1 MRKPPFQVTSFT
13 VLAGALFLSAT
24 STPVSAQEPTGPITP
39 QPGTVIQQA
48 PAESK
53 IVRQVSLVNTPVT
66 VRDASGH
73 MVHSLDAKDFQV
85 TDNGVPQR
93 ITHFDLGGDPL
104 SVVFLVETSSRIAP
118 LMPQINKAGIVLA
131 ETVMGPND
139 EAAVV
144 GFNDAVDK
152 LQDFTTSQD
161 AIEKIFT
168 KLNTVTVGSKLFDAM
183 AIGVE
188 MLSGRPLPAA
198 DTPGRRRIMLILSE
212 ASDAGS
218 ETKLGA
224 VLRQAQLSNVTIY
237 SVGLST
243 TMAELKGPPKNTTPQ
258 VTPPGTFGRAPFP
271 GSVQT
276 PGSEGALYGTGD
288 LMAAAVWAVK
298 NIKHKITDHALEL
311 AATATGGAHIG
322 TFKNHSIENAIDE
335 IGGELHSQ
343 YSVSYI
349 PTGTNETGYHEIKVK
364 VDKEGLK
371 VRARP
376 GYYLA
381 GGPES

>member
-1 MRKPPFQVTSFT
+1 VT
-13 VLAGALFLSAT
+13 
-24 STPVSAQEPTGPITP
+24 
-39 QPGTVIQQA
+39 
-48 PAESK
+48 
-53 IVRQVSLVNTPVT
+53 RVSLVNTPVT
-66 VRDASGH
+66 VRDGSGH

-85 TDNGVPQR
+85 TDNGVPQQ

-118 LMPQINKAGIVLA
+118 LLPQINKAGIVLA
-131 ETVMGPND
+131 ETVMGPD
-139 EAAVV
+139 GEAAVV
-144 GFNDAVDK
+144 GFNDSVDK
-152 LQDFTTSQD
+152 LQDFTTNQD
-161 AIEKIFT
+161 AIEKTFT
-168 KLNTVTVGSKLFDAM
+168 KLNTVTDGSKLFDAM

-188 MLSGRPLPAA
+188 MLSGRPLPTA

-212 ASDAGS
+212 ANDAGS
-218 ETKLGA
+218 ETRLGA

-243 TMAELKGPPKNTTPQ
+243 TMAELKAPPKDTTPH
-258 VTPPGTFGRAPFP
+258 VTPPGTFGRPPFP

-288 LMAAAVWAVK
+288 LMAAVVWAVK

-311 AATATGGAHIG
+311 AATATGGEHIA
-322 TFKNHSIENAIDE
+322 TFKNHSMEKAIDE

-343 YSVSYI
+343 YSLSYI
-349 PTGTNETGYHEIKVK
+349 PSGTNEMGYHEIKVTVK
-364 VDKEGLK
+364 KEGLK

-376 GYYLA
+376 GYYIA
-381 GGPES
+381 APDS

>member
-1 MRKPPFQVTSFT
+1 
-13 VLAGALFLSAT
+13 
-24 STPVSAQEPTGPITP
+24 
-39 QPGTVIQQA
+39 
-48 PAESK
+48 
-53 IVRQVSLVNTPVT
+53 
-66 VRDASGH
+66 

-85 TDNGVPQR
+85 TDNGVPQQ

-118 LMPQINKAGIVLA
+118 LLPQIQKAGIVLA
-131 ETVMGPND
+131 VTVMGTD
-139 EAAVV
+139 GEAAVV

-152 LQDFTTSQD
+152 LQDFTTNQD
-161 AIEKIFT
+161 AVEKTLT
-168 KLNTVTVGSKLFDAM
+168 KLNTVSSGSKLFDAM

-188 MLSGRPLPAA
+188 MLSGRPLPTA

-212 ASDAGS
+212 AADAGS

-243 TMAELKGPPKNTTPQ
+243 TMAELKAPPKNTTPQ
-258 VTPPGTFGRAPFP
+258 VTPPGTFGRPPFP

-276 PGSEGALYGTGD
+276 PDSEGALYGSGD
-288 LMAAAVWAVK
+288 LMAVAVWAVK

-311 AATATGGAHIG
+311 AATATGGQHIA

-343 YSVSYI
+343 YSLSYI
-349 PTGTNETGYHEIKVK
+349 PTGTNETGYHEIKVTVK
-364 VDKEGLK
+364 KEGLK

-381 GGPES
+381 GPES

>member
-1 MRKPPFQVTSFT
+1 MRKPPLLAASLA
-13 VLAGALFLSAT
+13 VLAGASSVLT
-24 STPVSAQEPTGPITP
+24 QGVSAQAPTGPITP
-39 QPGTVIQQA
+39 QPGTPVQQA
-48 PAESK
+48 PAGSK
-53 IVRQVSLVNTPVT
+53 IVTRVALVNTPVT
-66 VRDASGH
+66 VRDANGH

-85 TDNGVPQR
+85 TDNGIPQQ

-104 SVVFLVETSSRIAP
+104 SVVFLVETSSRISP

-144 GFNDAVDK
+144 GFNDSVDK
-152 LQDFTTSQD
+152 LQDFTSNQD

-168 KLNTVTVGSKLFDAM
+168 KLNTVTDGSKLFDAM

-188 MLSGRPLPAA
+188 MLSDRPLPAA
-198 DTPGRRRIMLILSE
+198 NTPGRRRIMLILSE
-212 ASDAGS
+212 ANDAGS

-258 VTPPGTFGRAPFP
+258 VTPPGTFGRPPFP

-276 PGSEGALYGTGD
+276 PGTEGDLYGSGD
-288 LMAAAVWAVK
+288 LLRGVALAVK
-298 NIKHKITDHALEL
+298 NIKSKVGGQPLQL
-311 AATATGGAHIG
+311 AAVATGGAHVA

-343 YSVSYI
+343 YSVSYV

>member
-1 MRKPPFQVTSFT
+1 MRKPPLLATSLA
-13 VLAGALFLSAT
+13 VLAGASVVF
-24 STPVSAQEPTGPITP
+24 TPGVSAQAPTGPITP
-39 QPGTVIQQA
+39 QPGAAVQQA
-48 PAESK
+48 PPQSK
-53 IVRQVSLVNTPVT
+53 IVTRVSLVNTPVT
-66 VRDASGH
+66 VKDASGH

-118 LMPQINKAGIVLA
+118 LMPQINRAGIVLA
-131 ETVMGPND
+131 ETVMGPD
-139 EAAVV
+139 GEAAVV
-144 GFNDAVDK
+144 GFNDSVDK
-152 LQDFTTSQD
+152 LQDFTTNQD
-161 AIEKIFT
+161 ALEKIFT
-168 KLNTVTVGSKLFDAM
+168 KLNSVTSGSKLFDAM

-188 MLSGRPLPAA
+188 MLSGRPLPTA

-212 ASDAGS
+212 ATDAGS

-243 TMAELKGPPKNTTPQ
+243 TLAELKAPPKDTTPQ
-258 VTPPGTFGRAPFP
+258 VTPPGTFGRPPFP

-276 PGSEGALYGTGD
+276 PGSEDALYGSGD
-288 LMAAAVWAVK
+288 LMAVAVWAVQHIK
-298 NIKHKITDHALEL
+298 NKITDHALEL
-311 AATATGGAHIG
+311 AATATGGEHIA

-343 YSVSYI
+343 YSLSYT
-349 PTGTNETGYHEIKVK
+349 PRGTSDTGYHEIKVK
-364 VDKEGLK
+364 VDKEGWK

-381 GGPES
+381 GPES

>member
-1 MRKPPFQVTSFT
+1 MRKPPLLAASLA
-13 VLAGALFLSAT
+13 VLAGASSVLT
-24 STPVSAQEPTGPITP
+24 QGVSAQAPTGPITP
-39 QPGTVIQQA
+39 QPGTPVQQA
-48 PAESK
+48 PAGSK
-53 IVRQVSLVNTPVT
+53 IVTRVALVNTPVT
-66 VRDASGH
+66 VRDANGH

-85 TDNGVPQR
+85 TDNGIPQQ

-104 SVVFLVETSSRIAP
+104 SVVFLVETSSRISP

-144 GFNDAVDK
+144 GFNDSVDK
-152 LQDFTTSQD
+152 LQDFTSNQD

-168 KLNTVTVGSKLFDAM
+168 KLNTVTDGSKLFDAM

-188 MLSGRPLPAA
+188 MLSDRPLPAA
-198 DTPGRRRIMLILSE
+198 NTPGRRRIMLILSE
-212 ASDAGS
+212 ANDAGS

-258 VTPPGTFGRAPFP
+258 VTPPGTFGRPPFP

-276 PGSEGALYGTGD
+276 PGTEGDLYGSGD
-288 LMAAAVWAVK
+288 LLRAVALAVK
-298 NIKHKITDHALEL
+298 NIKSKVGGQPLQL
-311 AATATGGAHIG
+311 AAVATGGAHVA

-343 YSVSYI
+343 YSVSYV
-349 PTGTNETGYHEIKVK
+349 PTGTNETGYHEIRVK

>member
-1 MRKPPFQVTSFT
+1 MRKPPFSATSLA
-13 VLAGALFLSAT
+13 VLAGALLLSAP
-24 STPVSAQEPTGPITP
+24 SAPVSAQAPTGPIAP
-39 QPGTVIQQA
+39 QPGTPVQQA
-48 PAESK
+48 PAQTK
-53 IVRQVSLVNTPVT
+53 IVTRVSLVNTPVT

-73 MVHSLDAKDFQV
+73 MVHSLDAKNFQV
-85 TDNGVPQR
+85 TDNGVPQQ

-118 LMPQINKAGIVLA
+118 LLPQINKAGIVLA
-131 ETVMGPND
+131 ETVMGPD
-139 EAAVV
+139 GEAAVV
-144 GFNDAVDK
+144 GFNDSVDK
-152 LQDFTTSQD
+152 LQDFTTNQD
-161 AIEKIFT
+161 AIEKTFT
-168 KLNTVTVGSKLFDAM
+168 KLNTVTDGSKLFDAM

-188 MLSGRPLPAA
+188 MLSGRPLPTA

-212 ASDAGS
+212 ANDAGS
-218 ETKLGA
+218 ETRLGA

-243 TMAELKGPPKNTTPQ
+243 TMAELKAPPKDTTPH
-258 VTPPGTFGRAPFP
+258 VTPPGTFGRPPFP

-276 PGSEGALYGTGD
+276 PSSDGALYGTGD
-288 LMAAAVWAVK
+288 LMAAVVWAVK

-311 AATATGGAHIG
+311 AATATGGQHIA

-349 PTGTNETGYHEIKVK
+349 PTGTNETGYHEIKVTVK
-364 VDKEGLK
+364 KEGLK

-381 GGPES
+381 GPES

>member
-1 MRKPPFQVTSFT
+1 MRKPPFLVTLLAI
-13 VLAGALFLSAT
+13 LAGAILLSAPA
-24 STPVSAQEPTGPITP
+24 PVSAQAPTGPITP
-39 QPGTVIQQA
+39 QPGTAIQQA
-48 PAESK
+48 PPK
-53 IVRQVSLVNTPVT
+53 IVTRVSLVNTPVT
-66 VRDASGH
+66 VRDASGR
-73 MVHSLDAKDFQV
+73 MVNTLDAKDFQV
-85 TDNGVPQR
+85 TDKGVPQQ

-104 SVVFLVETSSRIAP
+104 SVVILVETSSRIAP
-118 LMPQINKAGIVLA
+118 LLPQIQKAGIVLA
-131 ETVMGPND
+131 VTVMGTD
-139 EAAVV
+139 GEAAVV
-144 GFNDAVDK
+144 GFNDSVDK
-152 LQDFTTSQD
+152 LQDFTTNQD
-161 AIEKIFT
+161 AIEKTFT
-168 KLNTVTVGSKLFDAM
+168 KLNTATDGSKLFDAM

-188 MLSGRPLPAA
+188 MLSGRPMPTA

-212 ASDAGS
+212 ANDAGS

-243 TMAELKGPPKNTTPQ
+243 TLAELKAPPKNTTPQ
-258 VTPPGTFGRAPFP
+258 VTPPGTFGRPPFP

-311 AATATGGAHIG
+311 AATATGGEHIA

-364 VDKEGLK
+364 VNKEGLK

>member
-1 MRKPPFQVTSFT
+1 MRTPPFLVTLLA
-13 VLAGALFLSAT
+13 VLAGASVVFT
-24 STPVSAQEPTGPITP
+24 QGVSAQAPTGPITP
-39 QPGTVIQQA
+39 QPGAPVQQA

-53 IVRQVSLVNTPVT
+53 IVTRVSLVNTPVT

-85 TDNGVPQR
+85 TDNGVPQQ

-131 ETVMGPND
+131 ETVMGSND

-152 LQDFTTSQD
+152 LQDFTTNQD

-168 KLNTVTVGSKLFDAM
+168 KLNSVSSGSKLFDAM

-188 MLSGRPLPAA
+188 MLSGRPLATA

-243 TMAELKGPPKNTTPQ
+243 TMAELKAPPKNTTPQ
-258 VTPPGTFGRAPFP
+258 VTPPGTFGRPPFP

-276 PGSEGALYGTGD
+276 PDTQAAEYGSGD
-288 LMAAAVWAVK
+288 LMAVAVWAVK

-311 AATATGGAHIG
+311 AATATGGAHIA

-364 VDKEGLK
+364 VNKEGLK

-381 GGPES
+381 GPES

>member
-1 MRKPPFQVTSFT
+1 MKKAPFFLTLLA
-13 VLAGALFLSAT
+13 VLAGAAL
-24 STPVSAQEPTGPITP
+24 VYAQAPTGPITP
-39 QPGTVIQQA
+39 QPGTPVQQA
-48 PAESK
+48 PPK
-53 IVRQVSLVNTPVT
+53 IVTRVSLVNTPVT

-73 MVHSLDAKDFQV
+73 MVHSLDAMDFQV
-85 TDNGVPQR
+85 TDNGVPQQ

-118 LMPQINKAGIVLA
+118 LLPQINKAGIVLA
-131 ETVMGPND
+131 VTVMGTD
-139 EAAVV
+139 GEAAVV
-144 GFNDAVDK
+144 GFNDSVDK
-152 LQDFTTSQD
+152 LQDFTTNQD
-161 AIEKIFT
+161 AIEKMFT
-168 KLNTVTVGSKLFDAM
+168 KLNTVTSGSKLFDAM

-188 MLSGRPLPAA
+188 MLSGRPMPTA

-212 ASDAGS
+212 ATDAGS

-224 VLRQAQLSNVTIY
+224 VLRQAQLANVTIY

-243 TMAELKGPPKNTTPQ
+243 TMAELKAPPKDTTPQ

-276 PGSEGALYGTGD
+276 PGSEGALYGSGD
-288 LMAAAVWAVK
+288 LMAVAVWAVQHIK
-298 NIKHKITDHALEL
+298 NKITDHALEL
-311 AATATGGAHIG
+311 AATATGGQHIA

-349 PTGTNETGYHEIKVK
+349 PTGTNETGYHEIKVTVK
-364 VDKEGLK
+364 KEGLK
-371 VRARP
+371 ARARP

-381 GGPES
+381 AGPES

>member
-1 MRKPPFQVTSFT
+1 MKKPPFLFT
-13 VLAGALFLSAT
+13 LLAVLAGATLLSAQ
-24 STPVSAQEPTGPITP
+24 APTGPITP
-39 QPGTVIQQA
+39 QPGTPVQQA
-48 PAESK
+48 PPK
-53 IVRQVSLVNTPVT
+53 IVTRVSLVNTPVT

-73 MVHSLDAKDFQV
+73 MVHSLDAKDFLV
-85 TDNGVPQR
+85 TDNGVSQQ

-118 LMPQINKAGIVLA
+118 LLPQINKAGIVLA
-131 ETVMGPND
+131 ETVMGPD
-139 EAAVV
+139 GEAAVV
-144 GFNDAVDK
+144 GFNDSVDK
-152 LQDFTTSQD
+152 LQDFTTNQD
-161 AIEKIFT
+161 AIEKMFT
-168 KLNTVTVGSKLFDAM
+168 KLNTVTSGSKLFDAM

-188 MLSGRPLPAA
+188 MLSGRPMPTA

-212 ASDAGS
+212 ATDAGS

-224 VLRQAQLSNVTIY
+224 VLRQAQLANVTIY

-243 TMAELKGPPKNTTPQ
+243 TMAELKAPPKDTTPQ

-276 PGSEGALYGTGD
+276 PGSEGALYGSGD
-288 LMAAAVWAVK
+288 LMAVAVWAVQHIK
-298 NIKHKITDHALEL
+298 NKITDHALEL
-311 AATATGGAHIG
+311 AATATGGQHIA

-349 PTGTNETGYHEIKVK
+349 PTGTNETGYHEIKVTVK
-364 VDKEGLK
+364 KEGLK

-381 GGPES
+381 GPES